1 MTTQKESREEQIK
14 REILLVDDEV
24 DILETM
30 TILLEEEYRIL
41 TAERGEQALDLLEGQ
56 RVDLIIADQRMP
68 GMTGVDLLARVRA
81 LYPEIVRLILT
92 GYTDFDAMLKAI
104 NEGRV
109 YRYIIKPWDENDMRV
124 TIRQALEWKDL
135 RTSQGKLAGEFAEA
149 NRALTQRNRELVQA
163 NQTIMRQEK
172 LAAVGQFAAEMVHEM
187 NNHIQIIQGY
197 NKSFAKA
204 IEEQSNMLVW
214 IASDI
219 RDFAL
224 GASIKFSP
232 KLTDPLEVVE
242 GVFRACSHHPTFRG
256 CELQLEKGEVESL
269 LLDPRQM
276 KHLLFNLLK
285 NAAKASSSTDK
296 QIVVRLEVNDE
307 LVLQVV
313 DHGVG
318 ISEDSRS
325 KVFEPFFTSDLHGTG
340 LGLSICRQVVR
351 MHEGSIACEETP
363 GGGTTFT
370 VRIPKVTG

>member
-1 MTTQKESREEQIK
+1 MK
-14 REILLVDDEV
+14 RAIMLVDDEV
-24 DILETM
+24 DILDTM
-30 TILLEEEYRIL
+30 SILLEEEYRIV
-41 TAERGEQALDLLEGQ
+41 TAERGDQALDLLENQ
-56 RVDLIIADQRMP
+56 EVDLLIADQRMP
-68 GMTGVDLLARVRA
+68 GMTGVDLLARVRE
-81 LYPEIVRLILT
+81 LHPEIVRLILT

-135 RTSQGKLAGEFAEA
+135 RVGQGKLAAEVAEA
-149 NRALTQRNRELVQA
+149 NWALKQRNRELVEA

-187 NNHIQIIQGY
+187 NNHIQVIQGY

-204 IEEQSNMLVW
+204 IEEQSNLLVW

-224 GASIKFSP
+224 GATIEFSP
-232 KLTDPLEVVE
+232 ALVDPLEIVE

-256 CELQLEKGEVESL
+256 VELQLEKGKIESL
-269 LLDPRQM
+269 LLDSRQM
-276 KHLLFNLLK
+276 MHLLFNLLK
-285 NAAKASSSTDK
+285 NAAKASDTD
-296 QIVVRLEVNDE
+296 QEIIVRLDVGDE
-307 LVLQVV
+307 MVLQVV

-318 ISEDSRS
+318 IGEDMRE
-325 KVFEPFFTSDLHGTG
+325 KVFEPFFTSDHEGTG
-340 LGLSICRQVVR
+340 LGLSICRHVVR

>member
-1 MTTQKESREEQIK
+1 MTTSKKSGEKQKK
-14 REILLVDDEV
+14 RAIMLVDDEV
-24 DILETM
+24 DILDTM
-30 TILLEEEYRIL
+30 SILLEEEYRIV
-41 TAERGEQALDLLEGQ
+41 TAERGDKALELLEKQEVDLL
-56 RVDLIIADQRMP
+56 IADQRMP
-68 GMTGVDLLARVRA
+68 GMTGVDLLARVRE
-81 LYPEIVRLILT
+81 LHPEIVRLILT

-135 RTSQGKLAGEFAEA
+135 REKQGELAAEIAGA
-149 NRALTQRNRELVQA
+149 NWVLKQRNRELVEA

-187 NNHIQIIQGY
+187 NNHTQVIQGY
-197 NKSFAKA
+197 NSSFYKA
-204 IEEQSNMLVW
+204 IEEQTNLLVW

-224 GASIKFSP
+224 GASIDFSP
-232 KLTDPLEVVE
+232 TLTDPLEVVE
-242 GVFRACSHHPTFRG
+242 SIFRACSHHPTFRG
-256 CELQLEKGEVESL
+256 IELVLEEGKVESL
-269 LLDPRQM
+269 YLDSRQI

-285 NAAKASSSTDK
+285 NAAKAASSEK
-296 QIVVRLEVNDE
+296 EIIVRLDVDE
-307 LVLQVV
+307 EMVLQVI

-318 ISEDSRS
+318 ISADMRE
-325 KVFEPFFTSDLHGTG
+325 KVFEPFFTSDHEGTG

-351 MHEGSIACEETP
+351 MHEGSILCEETP